1 MRPQDKNIFLAAAK
15 ALNLWILVRR
25 TNVES
30 LKYIGKAGYV
40 PKRIDCKAKTADYNI
55 GKFELAG
62 LVVDP
67 DIHPNAFKPGK
78 LAKAIQSWK
87 SMEGQMGSYQIESS
101 TGSKHFGC
109 LKIHGQYIHG
119 DYDLYDI
126 IDPKQPH
133 RNLAL
138 VSVKHGMPHLIGAN
152 TQKVKDYV
160 NPRIGSPMIQHGGE
174 AQYADMSEQSID
186 VFGPGGEDI
195 TVLNAFSLKSIYE
208 VGFNGRQHIV
218 MPKH

>member
-1 MRPQDKNIFLAAAK
+1 MRPQDKMIFLAAAR

-25 TNVES
+25 TNTES
-30 LKYIGKAGYV
+30 LKYITKPGYV
-40 PKRIDCKAKTADYNI
+40 PKRIDCKAKTADFNI

-67 DIHPNAFKPGK
+67 DIHPKAFKPGK
-78 LAKAIQSWK
+78 LAKAMQAWK
-87 SMEGQMGSYQIESS
+87 SMEGHMGTYEVESS
-101 TGSKHFGC
+101 TTSKHFGC

-138 VSVKHGMPHLIGAN
+138 VSESYGMMHVIGAN
-152 TQKVKDYV
+152 TQKVMNYI
-160 NPRIGSPMIQHGGE
+160 NPKIGSAMIQHGGE
-174 AQYADMSEQSID
+174 AQYADLSEQSID
-186 VFGPGGEDI
+186 VFGPGGEDY
-195 TVLNAFSLKSIYE
+195 TVLNAFSLKAIYE
-208 VGFNGRQHIV
+208 ARFKGRQHIV
-218 MPKH
+218 MPKV